1 MAFFERS
8 NMLTTQDI
16 LIADVTRHYTLQ
28 AIKQFYVVVLGLDVL
43 GNPYGLITEYG
54 KGFKDLF
61 YEPYLV
67 TSFFIFSYYVILML
81 FSGKTRSIVRKAI
94 FLLFSVLILGS

>member
-1 MAFFERS
+1 
-8 NMLTTQDI
+8 MLTTQDM

-67 TSFFIFSYYVILML
+67 TFFIVSYYTS
-81 FSGKTRSIVRKAI
+81 FNPSGPNPGQGEKIKLNFYFHTSLWCHKKV
-94 FLLFSVLILGS
+94 LLRP